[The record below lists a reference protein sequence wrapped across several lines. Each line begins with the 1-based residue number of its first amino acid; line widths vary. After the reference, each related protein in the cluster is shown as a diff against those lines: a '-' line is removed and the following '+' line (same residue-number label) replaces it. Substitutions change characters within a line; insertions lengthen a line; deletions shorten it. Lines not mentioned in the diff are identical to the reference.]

1 MSCRNLRQEHRGPAT
16 VFSMADLS
24 QEQWRAGFS
33 PQEHLAW
40 EAQTQL
46 APSLFPQQVVG
57 VTILKVV
64 LYEWFWVEERVFG
77 GRF

>member
-1 MSCRNLRQEHRGPAT
+1 MEIGGWNLRQEHRGPAT
-16 VFSMADLS
+16 VFSAEDLS
-24 QEQWRAGFS
+24 QEQWRADFS

-64 LYEWFWVEERVFG
+64 SSEVVFGVEESF
-77 GRF
+77 